1 MLRKKRKGG
10 AVPVRPSRGSGTK
23 HKESQSEEDNP
34 AGPPSKRPQKQGV
47 EDASQV
53 VTPEQAKEP
62 TYKVNPMN
70 SASHCAVHSK
80 LYVSLSSLQPVMSSL
95 FTSNPEVPELPMYV
109 IN

>member
-1 MLRKKRKGG
+1 M
-10 AVPVRPSRGSGTK
+10 PVRPSRGSGTK
-23 HKESQSEEDNP
+23 HKEPQNEEDNP
-34 AGPPSKRPQKQGV
+34 SAPPSKRPRKLGV

-53 VTPEQAKEP
+53 VTPEQSKEP
-62 TYKVNPMN
+62 TYKVNSMN